1 MPEPMYM
8 ALRAVRTPFS
18 RSQPAGKA
26 MPAWKK
32 TQTLRIQKV
41 LLCVQPWAWDRV
53 SSAEPYAYSKTLMAI
68 MVIQGRYTMSLRE
81 CPRMSRSVSPMR

>member
-1 MPEPMYM
+1 M

-26 MPAWKK
+26 IPAWKN

-41 LLCVQPWAWDRV
+41 LLCVQPCAWDRV
-53 SSAEPYAYSKTLMAI
+53 SSAEPYAYSKTLIAI
-68 MVIQGRYTMSLRE
+68 IAIHGR
-81 CPRMSRSVSPMR
+81 